1 MTLEMEQALSND
13 GDIQKSHVDTNRRKC
28 GPCRLACCTCC
39 GLLLV
44 AIAIFAV
51 LPLNFGGMPGANF
64 DPAAGLGRTITLV
77 DFAEDSNFRVFEQM
91 NDPVMGGQSWGSF
104 VLDEARGLGILQGRV
119 NIVPSLN
126 GPGFLVATSRND
138 YPDISSCQ
146 AIAITANASNTYSG

>member
-1 MTLEMEQALSND
+1 MLW
-13 GDIQKSHVDTNRRKC
+13 
-28 GPCRLACCTCC
+28 PLACCDC
-39 GLLLV
+39 
-44 AIAIFAV
+44 
-51 LPLNFGGMPGANF
+51 NFRRAATQLWGDPGASF

-126 GPGFLVATSRND
+126 GPGFIVATSRNN
-138 YPDISSCQ
+138 YPDIRSCQ
-146 AIAITANASNTYSG
+146 AIAITANASNTYSGYRFSLGGSRPLWGRFFAFGHKADY